1 MMIELVIL
9 FGFVGTPD
17 PVAEVHGG
25 TFNDLQ
31 SCQVEAINIIETE
44 RAKHMTDDMET
55 GVTVDGVALRVGD
68 EIIVAY
74 CEGTVE
80 KTIVKRP
87 LTLNKGE
94 SDG

>member
-1 MMIELVIL
+1 MIELVIL

-17 PVAEVHGG
+17 PIAEGHGG

-31 SCQVEAINIIETE
+31 SCQIEAINIIETE

-55 GVTVDGVALRVGD
+55 GVTEDGVALRVGD

-74 CEGTVE
+74 CEGAVD
-80 KTIVKRP
+80 KTMVMK
-87 LTLNKGE
+87 
-94 SDG
+94 